1 MWPNPQFV
9 ADLVAFTEEIR
20 NAKCPFCAV
29 TLRFET
35 IFGNWKPF
43 KNDEKSFLFQLKIF
57 VLKRFKFLSWLFGSK
72 RLD

>member
-43 KNDEKSFLFQLKIF
+43 KNDEKWFLSFLKVIFKCILKGYHWI
-57 VLKRFKFLSWLFGSK
+57 K
-72 RLD
+72 